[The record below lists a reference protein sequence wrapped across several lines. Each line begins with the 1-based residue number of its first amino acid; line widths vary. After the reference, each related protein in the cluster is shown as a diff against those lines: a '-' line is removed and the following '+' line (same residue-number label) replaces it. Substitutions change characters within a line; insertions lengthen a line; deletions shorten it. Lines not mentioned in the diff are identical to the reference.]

1 MRHETRDERGV
12 SRERSNRSE
21 SHVSNLTSDVSFHM
35 SPDDFRR
42 YGYEVIDWVADYL
55 DTVDDRPITPAV
67 EPGEIRAMLPATA
80 PEQPEPFD
88 AILRDLDEIVMP
100 GITHWQSPGWFA
112 YFPANTSPPSILGEL
127 VSAGLGVQGMLWS
140 TSPAATEVEEVVA
153 DWLVDMLGL
162 PESWKTT
169 GPGGG
174 VIQMSASDSTHMALV
189 VARDRVSGDP
199 GKMVVYASEQAH
211 SSIEKGAR
219 VAGYGHVRLVAVDD
233 RYAMRPDALEVA
245 IETDVMAG
253 LTPAAVVSAVG
264 TTGTTAVDPVRAIG
278 EVARFH
284 GLWHH
289 VDAAYAGTAMTCP
302 EFRHHQDGLEL
313 VDSYTFNPHKW
324 MFTNFDCSLFY
335 VADRKP
341 LIQALSILP
350 PYLRNEASE
359 SGEVIDYRDW
369 HVPLGRRFRALKLWF
384 VLRSYGVEG
393 IRHHVREHVA
403 LAAALADRV
412 EAHPSLELIAPT
424 EFGLVSFLHVDGN
437 EVTDALTDAINESGW
452 AYVTPS
458 TIDGRRFIRVSIGQT
473 NTTEEHVDRLWAL
486 IQQVASS
493 K

>member
-140 TSPAATEVEEVVA
+140 TSPAATEVEEMVA

-219 VAGYGHVRLVAVDD
+219 IAGYGHVRLVAVDD

-245 IETDVMAG
+245 IEADVMAG

-350 PYLRNEASE
+350 PYLRNEASGF
-359 SGEVIDYRDW
+359 GEVIDYRDW

-393 IRHHVREHVA
+393 IRHHVRKHVA

-473 NTTEEHVDRLWAL
+473 NTTEEHVGRLWAL
-486 IQQVASS
+486 IQQVVGIG
-493 K
+493 

>member
-1 MRHETRDERGV
+1 MTTEAPHG
-12 SRERSNRSE
+12 SY
-21 SHVSNLTSDVSFHM
+21 HM
-35 SPDDFRR
+35 SPDEFRR
-42 YGYEVIDWVADYL
+42 HGHDVIDWLARYMEDVG
-55 DTVDDRPITPAV
+55 DRPITPTI
-67 EPGEIRAMLPATA
+67 EPGQIRARMPDSV

-127 VSAGLGVQGMLWS
+127 VAAGLGVQGMLWS
-140 TSPAATEVEEVVA
+140 TSPAATEIEEVVA
-153 DWLVDMLGL
+153 DWLVDLLGL
-162 PESWKTT
+162 PEPWKTT

-174 VIQMSASDSTHMALV
+174 VIQMSASDSTHTALV
-189 VARDRVSGDP
+189 VAREQASGED

-211 SSIEKGAR
+211 SSVEKGAM
-219 VAGYGHVRLVAVDD
+219 VAGYGHVRLVPVDD
-233 RYAMRPDALEVA
+233 RYAMRAGAFDAA
-245 IETDVMAG
+245 IETDVAKG
-253 LTPAAVVSAVG
+253 LIPVAVVSAVG

-278 EVARFH
+278 EIARAH

-302 EFRHHQDGLEL
+302 EFRHYQDGLEL
-313 VDSYTFNPHKW
+313 ADSYTFNPHKW

-335 VADRKP
+335 VADRRP
-341 LIQALSILP
+341 LIEALSIVP

-359 SGEVIDYRDW
+359 SGQVIDYRDW

-384 VLRSYGVEG
+384 VLRSYGAEG

-403 LAAALADRV
+403 LATTLGERIDS
-412 EAHPSLELIAPT
+412 HPELERIAPIP
-424 EFGLVSFLHVDGN
+424 FGLVSFRHVGGD
-437 EVTDALTDAINESGW
+437 EATDALASAINDSGW

-473 NTTEEHVDRLWAL
+473 HTTAEHVDRLWGL
-486 IQQVASS
+486 IEEVVGSR
-493 K
+493 

>member
-1 MRHETRDERGV
+1 
-12 SRERSNRSE
+12 
-21 SHVSNLTSDVSFHM
+21 M

-199 GKMVVYASEQAH
+199 GKIVVYASEQAH

-350 PYLRNEASE
+350 PYLRNEDSE

-437 EVTDALTDAINESGW
+437 EVTDALADAINESGW